1 MTTTDKTASD
11 GESEGFTAEERAAMR
26 ERAKEN
32 RTAARR
38 GSRADTATATA
49 EVLAKI
55 AELPDSDRVLAERV
69 HAVIIAAAPTL
80 SPRLWYGMP
89 GYAKDGRVL
98 CFFQSASK
106 FKTRYATLGFNDVA
120 ALDEGDMW
128 PTVFALQTL
137 TAANEARITALVQ
150 KAVG

>member
-26 ERAKEN
+26 ERAKEI

-38 GSRADTATATA
+38 GARAATATA
-49 EVLAKI
+49 MTEALAKI

-80 SPRLWYGMP
+80 SPRLLYGMP
-89 GYAKDGRVL
+89 GYAKDGRAL

-106 FKTRYATLGFNDVA
+106 FKTRYATLGFTDVA

-128 PTVFALQTL
+128 PTVFPLQTL
-137 TAANEARITALVQ
+137 TAGNEARITALVQ